1 MRSTSLAK
9 RKEIPVERQRVVNK
23 MQGRAKKN
31 WTIFRFVASL
41 PHDQMKQL
49 TITANATE
57 ATIRRARK
65 HAIDHGKSL
74 RVWAGEVIADALN
87 KRKNKAG
94 TKPAN

>member
-1 MRSTSLAK
+1 
-9 RKEIPVERQRVVNK
+9 
-23 MQGRAKKN
+23 
-31 WTIFRFVASL
+31 
-41 PHDQMKQL
+41 MKQL

-74 RVWAGEVIADALN
+74 RVWAGEVIADALK